1 MDSSVD
7 IELESWKAGFMKT
20 TMDLPE
26 DLIREMKLRAVRE
39 GRKLREV
46 AEDVLRRGLA
56 AQSTP
61 LEGSIRQ
68 RVKLPIIPCP
78 PGAKPFELTGDRL
91 LELASEVE
99 QTHPTP

>member
-39 GRKLREV
+39 GRKL
-46 AEDVLRRGLA
+46 
-56 AQSTP
+56 
-61 LEGSIRQ
+61 
-68 RVKLPIIPCP
+68 
-78 PGAKPFELTGDRL
+78 